1 MIHKELLNSQLLIEA
16 YIKNL
21 EEQKCPNLNEK
32 ILILLFLLPSK
43 DELKVIKQE
52 QFISVLTNIIPNL
65 NKNPE
70 YIYYLT
76 NIIFNAENFFIDY
89 DLKATLNFLFNQ
101 CNNKNYSIFKLINSI
116 LDNNKISIVSIDY
129 IFTVLN
135 FINSSDEEIR
145 KISTSI
151 FSKQMKIISI
161 LKFSDNYNQI
171 TERNTDAKSL
181 QFISNI
187 FNQNIN
193 DMKELNVKLKINLRN
208 YQLIG
213 INWLMFLGNYG
224 LGLALCD
231 DMGLGKSIQTLVA
244 VAESTIEYK
253 KK

>member
-145 KISTSI
+145 KYQHLFFKT
-151 FSKQMKIISI
+151 
-161 LKFSDNYNQI
+161 NEN
-171 TERNTDAKSL
+171 
-181 QFISNI
+181 
-187 FNQNIN
+187 NIN
-193 DMKELNVKLKINLRN
+193 IKVLR
-208 YQLIG
+208 
-213 INWLMFLGNYG
+213 
-224 LGLALCD
+224 
-231 DMGLGKSIQTLVA
+231 
-244 VAESTIEYK
+244 
-253 KK
+253 